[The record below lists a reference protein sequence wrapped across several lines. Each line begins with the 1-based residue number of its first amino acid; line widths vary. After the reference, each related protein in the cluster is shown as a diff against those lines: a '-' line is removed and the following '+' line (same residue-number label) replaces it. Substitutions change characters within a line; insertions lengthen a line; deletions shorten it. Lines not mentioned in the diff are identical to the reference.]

1 MKRPQQG
8 KFHLYGVSNDEPAW
22 LSHLKKF
29 SKPLQSRPTGP
40 ACRYGE
46 AVGLFLAGL
55 RWLKPARRPLSGL
68 GKGAAGLSGIDGG
81 GAGCACGKLR
91 TTDLELLRPPTVV

>member
-8 KFHLYGVSNDEPAW
+8 KFHLYGVSNDELAW

-29 SKPLQSRPTGP
+29 SKPLQSRPASP

-46 AVGLFLAGL
+46 ALGLFLAGR
-55 RWLKPARRPLSGL
+55 RWLKPASRPLSGL
-68 GKGAAGLSGIDGG
+68 GKGAGGLSGETRWAPAVCLGNSG
-81 GAGCACGKLR
+81 QQTWSCCVR
-91 TTDLELLRPPTVV
+91 RQ

>member
-46 AVGLFLAGL
+46 ALGLFLAGR
-55 RWLKPARRPLSGL
+55 RWLKPARRDHFRGSGKAL
-68 GKGAAGLSGIDGG
+68 GGSRG
-81 GAGCACGKLR
+81 
-91 TTDLELLRPPTVV
+91 